1 MATIDLRDKPLPR
14 RFGDFQAARTLLQ
27 PYPADPAIRVLQR
40 VVLADIVAAVVALIA
55 AAGLLYYEFHG
66 WALVPVVLWPLALAQ
81 ARGYDRK
88 RLLTHNVTSSPVV
101 AAAARV
107 FLACAVVGLF
117 VPALDVRQSLRLTL
131 LLAGAT
137 IAARRVVALWLNH
150 RRRSKD
156 LLIPV
161 LARGRAMDL
170 NAFLRMLDKEP
181 CPTVEVVA
189 VQCTDRAPLS
199 DVQVATRVPLM
210 TDPVDAAVRNG
221 VSSMIIVGPT
231 DLPSDVLR
239 RTIWRC
245 QQEGI
250 DTLMLPIVEPVAP
263 PRVAPVNRGGLSS
276 MVFQGPN
283 RRMFGLKRL
292 MDRVLAAIALV
303 LLAPMLLGIGFLV
316 RRNSPGPAL
325 FRQTRVGRD
334 GRPFTMVKFRTMGVD
349 AEQRRAEL
357 EDQNTHAGGTLF
369 KLRQDPRITSV
380 GRVLRKF
387 SLDELPQ
394 LINVVRGEMSLV
406 GPRPPLPDEV
416 ANYPADFMRRF
427 AVNPGLTGLW
437 QVSGRSNLDPLDS
450 ARLDTQYVEHWSLG
464 LDLRI
469 LVRTAKVVLT
479 GEGAY

>member
-1 MATIDLRDKPLPR
+1 MATIDLRDKPQPR
-14 RFGDFQAARTLLQ
+14 RFGDFQAARTVLR
-27 PYPADPAIRVLQR
+27 PYATDPAVRVLQR
-40 VVLADIVAAVVALIA
+40 VVLADIFAAVVALIA
-55 AAGLLYYEFHG
+55 AAGLLYYEFQG
-66 WALVPVVLWPLALAQ
+66 WAMVPVVVWPWALVQ
-81 ARGYDRK
+81 AHGYDRK
-88 RLLTHNVTSSPVV
+88 RLLTHGVTSSMVI

-107 FLACAVVGLF
+107 VVACAVVGLF
-117 VPALDVRQSLRLTL
+117 VPALDVRQSLRLTMFL
-131 LLAGAT
+131 TGTT
-137 IAARRVVALWLNH
+137 IAARWMVALWMNR
-150 RRRSKD
+150 RRRSND

-161 LARGRAMDL
+161 LARGRAVDL
-170 NAFLRMLDKEP
+170 NAFIRMLDKEP
-181 CPTVEVVA
+181 CPTMAVVA
-189 VQCTDRAPLS
+189 VQCTDRAPLA

-221 VSSMIIVGPT
+221 VSSVVIVGPT

-245 QQEGI
+245 EQQGI
-250 DTLMLPIVEPVAP
+250 DTLILPIVEPVAP
-263 PRVAPVNRGGLSS
+263 PLVAPVNRGGLSS

-283 RRMFGLKRL
+283 RRLFGVKRV
-292 MDRVLAAIALV
+292 MDRVLAAISLL
-303 LLAPMLLGIGFLV
+303 LLAPILLTIGILV
-316 RRNSPGPAL
+316 RRNTPGPAL

-334 GRPFTMVKFRTMGVD
+334 GRPFTMLKFRTMGID
-349 AEQRRAEL
+349 AEDRRAEL
-357 EDQNTHAGGTLF
+357 EDMNTHAGGTLF

-380 GRVLRKF
+380 GRVLRKY

-416 ANYPADFMRRF
+416 AKYPADFMRRF
-427 AVNPGLTGLW
+427 TVNPGLTGLW
-437 QVSGRSNLDPLDS
+437 QVSGRSDLDPLDS